1 MNGQRPARGDLL
13 LIFLFRTVLN
23 SGYRM
28 MYPFLPAFSR
38 GLGVDLKTMSL
49 ALSVRAAS
57 GALGPLL
64 SPLSDRHGRRLGM
77 GLGTGVFTLGAA
89 VAFMGRGLPQFTA
102 GLVLMTVGRYLF
114 DPAALAH
121 LGDRFPYSRR
131 AFALAVSELSWAL
144 AFILGVP
151 AVGLLMARAGWRAPF
166 AALAVLGLAGLT
178 SVVLVMRNVRSQGLG
193 EDGPPGRAAGSVHL
207 EKYKEV
213 FGSAAALAALTVVLS
228 AGTANELVNV
238 AFGRWLEDSF
248 GLKLAALGLA
258 SALIGVCEFAGEGLV
273 ALTTDRIGK
282 SRAVGFGLAACAV
295 VSLLLPLGGRSAVT
309 AVAGLALFYFA
320 FEYMVVSL
328 MPLVSEILP
337 GARATLM
344 AFYAAAVSVG
354 RAFGSWLSPR
364 LYEAG
369 FMSVTAA
376 AAALYAA
383 AFLLLLRLRRLSGG
397 KD

>member
-1 MNGQRPARGDLL
+1 MNGQRPARCDLL

-49 ALSVRAAS
+49 ALSVRAA
-57 GALGPLL
+57 AL
-64 SPLSDRHGRRLGM
+64 
-77 GLGTGVFTLGAA
+77 
-89 VAFMGRGLPQFTA
+89 
-102 GLVLMTVGRYLF
+102 
-114 DPAALAH
+114 
-121 LGDRFPYSRR
+121 
-131 AFALAVSELSWAL
+131 
-144 AFILGVP
+144 
-151 AVGLLMARAGWRAPF
+151 
-166 AALAVLGLAGLT
+166 AALAV
-178 SVVLVMRNVRSQGLG
+178 VL
-193 EDGPPGRAAGSVHL
+193 
-207 EKYKEV
+207 
-213 FGSAAALAALTVVLS
+213 F

-273 ALTTDRIGK
+273 ALTTDRVGK
-282 SRAVGFGLAACAV
+282 SKAVGFGLAACAV

-383 AFLLLLRLRRLSGG
+383 AFLMLFRLRRLSGG
-397 KD
+397 RY

>member
-1 MNGQRPARGDLL
+1 MNGKRPARGDLA
-13 LIFLFRTVLN
+13 LIFLFRIVLN

-38 GLGVDLKTMSL
+38 GLGVDIKTMSL

-57 GALGPLL
+57 GALGPVL

-77 GLGTGVFTLGAA
+77 SLGTGVFMLGAA
-89 VAFMGRGLPQFTA
+89 VAFASRGLLLFTT
-102 GLVLMTVGRYLF
+102 GLALMTVGRYLF

-151 AVGLLMARAGWRAPF
+151 TAGFLMTRAGWKAPF
-166 AALAVLGLAGLT
+166 AALAVLGLAGLA
-178 SVVLVMRNVRSQGLG
+178 SVVLVMGNGRSREPVEG
-193 EDGPPGRAAGSVHL
+193 EPPGRAVGSVHL

-213 FGSAAALAALTVVLS
+213 FGSVAALTALGVTLA

-258 SALIGVCEFAGEGLV
+258 SALVGVSEFAGEGLV
-273 ALTTDRIGK
+273 ALTTDRLGK
-282 SRAVGFGLAACAV
+282 SRAVRFGLAACAV

-344 AFYAAAVSVG
+344 AFYAAAVSLG

-383 AFLLLLRLRRLSGG
+383 AFLLLFRLRRLGG
-397 KD
+397 GRY